1 MSQAP
6 APPVPYRDDE
16 EVEALPTC
24 KCGTDSE
31 SKFCVK
37 DREYSFL
44 RTLYLLW
51 GGTSV
56 PTKVSFRCVK
66 CGETFEVTTSPAVCR
81 KYIK

>member
-1 MSQAP
+1 MSQGP
-6 APPVPYRDDE
+6 AQPVPYRDDE
-16 EVEALPTC
+16 GDALPTC

-31 SKFCVK
+31 SRFCVK

-66 CGETFEVTTSPAVCR
+66 CGETFEVSTSPAVCR